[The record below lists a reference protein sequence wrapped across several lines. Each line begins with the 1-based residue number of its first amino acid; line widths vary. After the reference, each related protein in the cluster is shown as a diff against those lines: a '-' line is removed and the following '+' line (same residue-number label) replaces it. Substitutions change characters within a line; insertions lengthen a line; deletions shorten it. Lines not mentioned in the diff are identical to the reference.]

1 MSKASP
7 QTVEKAR
14 RLLDKIEFFSPML
27 RLLTELTIE
36 KGSEESVGE
45 LIGEMENLIAT
56 KKKAYDEFREKTIKL
71 LKSRLIGQ
79 PPFSD
84 K

>member
-14 RLLDKIEFFSPML
+14 RLLEKIDFYSPIL
-27 RLLTELTIE
+27 RFLTELTIE

-45 LIGEMENLIAT
+45 LIGEMENLIGT
-56 KKKAYDEFREKTIKL
+56 KESACDEFREKTVRLLKARLSDKL
-71 LKSRLIGQ
+71 LS
-79 PPFSD
+79 SD

>member
-14 RLLDKIEFFSPML
+14 RLLEKIDFYSPIL
-27 RLLTELTIE
+27 RFLTELTIE

-45 LIGEMENLIAT
+45 LIGEMENLIAA
-56 KKKAYDEFREKTIKL
+56 KEKAYDEFREKTVRL
-71 LKSRLIGQ
+71 LKSRL
-79 PPFSD
+79 SD
-84 K
+84 KLLSSDK